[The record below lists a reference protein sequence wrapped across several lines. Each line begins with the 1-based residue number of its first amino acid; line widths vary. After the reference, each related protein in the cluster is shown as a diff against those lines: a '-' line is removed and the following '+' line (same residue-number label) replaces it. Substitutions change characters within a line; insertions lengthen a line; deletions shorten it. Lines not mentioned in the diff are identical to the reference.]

1 MKIAT
6 FLITALANAA
16 IGFVLFFVLI
26 MSLNGFSEE
35 QAKPGLLLFIV
46 WGLLS
51 AIITGVSGILLANYL
66 ATKKAMNKVGAAA
79 IASAVSVLAGGVSGV
94 VGFFAA
100 IILVS
105 AMR

>member
-26 MSLNGFSEE
+26 MSLNGFSGSEAE
-35 QAKPGLLLFIV
+35 PGLLLFIV

-51 AIITGVSGILLANYL
+51 AIITGVLSILLANYL
-66 ATKKAMNKVGAAA
+66 ATKKALNKVAAAA
-79 IASAVSVLAGGVSGV
+79 IAIGAFVFAGGLSGV

-100 IILVS
+100 IFLVS